1 MHSNMNYRCRIIIYK
16 IFLIIAL
23 IFLIDGCTVIGFTI
37 GSSID
42 RRTPE
47 SESIPYSKW
56 FEVEPGTDIKVISM
70 NGDTSEGE
78 YISADPMSFDKS
90 KDQYRKWYQESGD
103 TLNLQE
109 IDDTVMFKTLNNS
122 YEGRFYGFDFNNVWV
137 KLTGK
142 SAYGVL
148 PLKDIITINDQH
160 NKTITGEDLRNKINL
175 RLVPV
180 SVTISFKMNQD
191 TLSIPAMHI
200 KDIKI
205 KFGRNAKWWGAFI
218 GLPADA
224 LLVAVIIFL
233 SNLSFTD

>member
-1 MHSNMNYRCRIIIYK
+1 MNYICRTIIDK
-16 IFLIIAL
+16 IFFVIAL

-42 RRTPE
+42 RNTPE
-47 SESIPYSKW
+47 SESVPFLKW
-56 FEVEPGTDIKVISM
+56 PDIEQGADIKVISM

-78 YISADPMSFDKS
+78 YKPADPMSFDQS

-103 TLNLQE
+103 TLNLPE
-109 IDDTVMFKTLNNS
+109 IDDTVMFKTINNS

-137 KLTGK
+137 KFTGK
-142 SAYGVL
+142 NTYGVL
-148 PLKDIITINDQH
+148 PLKEIISITAKNDR
-160 NKTITGEDLRNKINL
+160 KITGEDLRNKINS
-175 RLVPV
+175 RLLPV
-180 SVTISFKMNQD
+180 SVLISIQMNKD

-205 KFGRNAKWWGAFI
+205 KFGRNAKWWGALI

-224 LLVAVIIFL
+224 LFVAVFIFL